1 MNLVKTLA
9 VEWGRYNVRV
19 NAVAPGFIE
28 TPVLPMA
35 LEGYPHLRDIYGR
48 IPLRRATK
56 QTEVAAAVI
65 YLASDAAACTTGV
78 TIPVDGGMTCNL
90 G

>member
-1 MNLVKTLA
+1 
-9 VEWGRYNVRV
+9 
-19 NAVAPGFIE
+19 VAPGFIE

-35 LEGYPHLRDIYGR
+35 LEGFANLREIYGR
-48 IPLRRATK
+48 IPLRRAAK

-65 YLASDAAACTTGV
+65 YLASDAAGYTTGI
-78 TIPVDGGMTCNL
+78 TITLDGGMTCNL